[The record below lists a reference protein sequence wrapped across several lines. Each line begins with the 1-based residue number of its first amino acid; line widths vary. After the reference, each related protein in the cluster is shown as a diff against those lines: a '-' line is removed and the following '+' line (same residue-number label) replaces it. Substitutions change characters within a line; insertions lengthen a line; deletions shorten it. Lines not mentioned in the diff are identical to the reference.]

1 MTESLYV
8 PAKLT
13 NIDSVIVDV
22 GTGYYAEKSIDQAK
36 SYYKG
41 KIEFLVSNM
50 TKLQSTLGEKQ
61 NQYGMIVDVLKMKM
75 QSIEDQQAA
84 KK

>member
-1 MTESLYV
+1 M
-8 PAKLT
+8 T

-41 KIEFLVSNM
+41 KIDYLVSNM

-61 NQYGMIVDVLKMKM
+61 NQYGMVVDVLKMKM
-75 QSIEDQQAA
+75 QSIEEQQAV